1 MLEPGAGWWCTLEA
15 PHLGTHRTHQ
25 LHYGKC
31 GLKKLVNKKWK
42 TSEMDHFKTCIDL
55 IHSLWNVLFANKY
68 WFIESWFISVKPFC
82 GKHLQFDC
90 SLSPTVPMVLKAL
103 GLLGQSIQR
112 SPKIPQPCI
121 YRYKYKCVH
130 IYIYNIIYIYI
141 IIINTIIYIILYRC
155 PKCICTVIMH
165 NYNEISE
172 ELQSNRFWYMSA
184 YHAFFAYEVDSQ
196 CIHCHISPTQQ
207 DKSCFRENIKQ

>member
-1 MLEPGAGWWCTLEA
+1 MGCTFCWCWRGQKITDVPPWLKKCVVASQCSKKQMLNSHLENERISA
-15 PHLGTHRTHQ
+15 KSRPFFSGCLGTHRTHQ

-130 IYIYNIIYIYI
+130 IYIYNIIYIY
-141 IIINTIIYIILYRC
+141 
-155 PKCICTVIMH
+155 H
-165 NYNEISE
+165 NYK
-172 ELQSNRFWYMSA
+172 
-184 YHAFFAYEVDSQ
+184 YHN
-196 CIHCHISPTQQ
+196 IH
-207 DKSCFRENIKQ
+207 NII